1 VIFNVNF
8 KTFSIL
14 IYECICWCMNFI
26 DIKMHGTMIK
36 NSSATCL
43 QEPHIWCY
51 AIQILI
57 STYAFE
63 YHRFQFYFFKYNN
76 RVLCLGHICYC

>member
-1 VIFNVNF
+1 VKELYTYQNARYND
-8 KTFSIL
+8 KK
-14 IYECICWCMNFI
+14 E
-26 DIKMHGTMIK
+26 
-36 NSSATCL
+36 SSATCL

-63 YHRFQFYFFKYNN
+63 YHRFEFFFLNIIIEFCALAIFAIVN
-76 RVLCLGHICYC
+76 T